1 MSSTH
6 PICCEI
12 NDTHEAISLFD
23 GISYGKG
30 SAWLKQVY
38 NVLGYEPIK
47 KGLHRYFKKYEWQ
60 NTTLPDF
67 IGCLDEA
74 FKESGNKSMGSD
86 FNF

>member
-12 NDTHEAISLFD
+12 NATDEAESLFD

-38 NVLGYEPIK
+38 NILGYDVIK
-47 KGLHRYFKKYEWQ
+47 KGLHQYFEKYQW
-60 NTTLPDF
+60 
-67 IGCLDEA
+67 
-74 FKESGNKSMGSD
+74 
-86 FNF
+86 